1 MKHKTMGVS
10 NKILLRSMGSAFILT
25 TVWFS
30 CSLHSYEVSADEET
44 RTMTVSRIYM
54 RPDNQPHFEEPQ
66 VLTKDSV
73 KIGFMSELTKATGVV
88 S

>member
-1 MKHKTMGVS
+1 MTQKTMGVS
-10 NKILLRSMGSAFILT
+10 TKILLRGMGSAFILT

-30 CSLHSYEVSADEET
+30 CSLHSNEVSADEET
-44 RTMTVSRIYM
+44 RTMTVLRIYM
-54 RPDNQPHFEEPQ
+54 RPDNPSHFEELQ
-66 VLTKDSV
+66 VPMKDSV